1 VLDETSTRRQP
12 PVSFAALVA
21 AFVAVVV
28 GGLSGALIGFG
39 LVNIDCTGDCG
50 TAKGIGAVIGGVF
63 GAVGVSVVAVLV
75 LRAFAEWRAGGTRRS

>member
-1 VLDETSTRRQP
+1 VLDETSTRQRP

-21 AFVAVVV
+21 AFLAVVV

-39 LVNIDCTGDCG
+39 LVNIDCTGDCS
-50 TAKGIGAVIGGVF
+50 TAKGIGAVIGGLF
-63 GAVGVSVVAVLV
+63 GAVGVAVVAVLV